1 MSRTAVRFAWAAL
14 VTAAGAG
21 AAGAQPPVPGGAA
34 GYGGAASPPVF
45 SPYLNIVGGFGSPA
59 FNYYGIVR
67 PQIAARRAIL
77 GLESSVA
84 ANRQAIA
91 NVESGIAG
99 GEFNLSPTGHPSA
112 FLNTGGYFLNNGG
125 GQGGGMG
132 GTGRAG
138 NTGAFAS
145 AGQRQ
150 GLSPG
155 VKTTPPPRGGRG
167 GRGGGGR

>member
-21 AAGAQPPVPGGAA
+21 VAGAQPPVPGGAA
-34 GYGGAASPPVF
+34 GYGGAASPPAF

-67 PQIAARRAIL
+67 PQIAARQSIL
-77 GLESSVA
+77 GLQNSVA
-84 ANRQAIA
+84 NNRQAIA
-91 NVESGIAG
+91 NIESGIAG
-99 GEFNLSPTGHPSA
+99 GEFGLSPTGHPSA
-112 FLNTGGYFLNNGG
+112 FLNTGGYFLSNGG
-125 GQGGGMG
+125 GQAGGMG
-132 GTGRAG
+132 GGGGGRPG

-155 VKTTPPPRGGRG
+155 VKTTPPARGGRG
-167 GRGGGGR
+167 GRGGR